1 MNTKYTIA
9 YIDDQS
15 FAIPQVINS
24 IPQNVDYDFKY
35 FNRVSD
41 ITEYDFDLVILDYY
55 LDLDGLK
62 SSDILSRFD
71 GSIVIS
77 FSTAASKNALMEEL
91 GVF

>member
-1 MNTKYTIA
+1 MNTKYKIA

-15 FAIPQVINS
+15 FAIPQVIGA
-24 IPQNVDYDFKY
+24 IPEGTNYDFVY
-35 FNRVSD
+35 YNRVSD
-41 ITEYDFDLVILDYY
+41 IREYDFDLVILDYY

-62 SSDILSRFD
+62 GSDILSRLD

-91 GVF
+91 